1 MSRQKTQSQVTPTQ
15 VKNTRRKPATALKK
29 KKMRTTC
36 QSEIL
41 IRISIGKWA
50 LVIMKKKKVV
60 GRSKRMKRETDLKT
74 EVVADL
80 EKGMATIVIVTNPN
94 TSLIPMKERGVKRET
109 EAGVLRNPKIKKNL
123 STGES

>member
-1 MSRQKTQSQVTPTQ
+1 
-15 VKNTRRKPATALKK
+15 
-29 KKMRTTC
+29 
-36 QSEIL
+36 
-41 IRISIGKWA
+41 
-50 LVIMKKKKVV
+50 
-60 GRSKRMKRETDLKT
+60 MKRETDLKT